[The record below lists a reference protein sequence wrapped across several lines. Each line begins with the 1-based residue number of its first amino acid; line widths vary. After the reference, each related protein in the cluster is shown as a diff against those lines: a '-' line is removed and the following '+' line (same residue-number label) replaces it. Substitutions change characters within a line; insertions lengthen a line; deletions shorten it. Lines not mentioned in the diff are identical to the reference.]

1 MSLVQFYVQGIT
13 LIVNNFVIFLLQI
26 RVFRPPNYS
35 GTMALVMLFALVA
48 GFLYLRRNN
57 LDFLYNKN
65 LWGILAVVS
74 FKTNFLVCCVI
85 SNIRKACEKEYSIA
99 FLAILWA
106 LS

>member
-1 MSLVQFYVQGIT
+1 MGVL
-13 LIVNNFVIFLLQI
+13 LIVNHFVTFILQI

-74 FKTNFLVCCVI
+74 FKTTFLVCFV
-85 SNIRKACEKEYSIA
+85 
-99 FLAILWA
+99 W
-106 LS
+106 